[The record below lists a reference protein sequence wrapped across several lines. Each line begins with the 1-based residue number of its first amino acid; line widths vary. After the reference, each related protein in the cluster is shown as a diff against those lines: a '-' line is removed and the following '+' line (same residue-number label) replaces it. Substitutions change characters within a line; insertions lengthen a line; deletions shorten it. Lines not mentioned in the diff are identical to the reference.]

1 VKQMENFRTNFEWL
15 DRLMPGGIPIP
26 SSTVISG
33 PGGSGKPLIGL
44 AVVASWLR
52 QGGKVILVPLQ
63 YPDRTFTKNDLAR
76 LYHLQL
82 SDYTG
87 SFFFIKLDLDLDP
100 EAGVV
105 EQSGPDAAWAN
116 LVNPRTWARA
126 IDFADQ
132 ALGPSD
138 LGTLVYGSAINLLLF
153 SPTYGERMLS
163 RLETML
169 REDRSRTY
177 LFTVS
182 SSALKE
188 KIATLEQAAD
198 HLMFTQMTRPEKEL
212 HLRAA
217 RLRGAPYLDE
227 SIVAPFGREALDAI
241 KQMADASRMAQIP
254 TIRKI

>member
-1 VKQMENFRTNFEWL
+1 MENFHSNFEWL
-15 DRLMPGGIPIP
+15 DRLMPEGIPIP

-52 QGGKVILVPLQ
+52 QGSKVVLVPLQ
-63 YPDRTFTKNDLAR
+63 YPDRTFTENDLSQ
-76 LYHLQL
+76 LYNLQL

-87 SFFFIKLDLDLDP
+87 SFFFIKLDLDLNS

-105 EQSGPDAAWAN
+105 EQSGPDEARAN
-116 LVNPRTWARA
+116 LVNPETWTRTL
-126 IDFADQ
+126 DLADR

-138 LGTLVYGSAINLLLF
+138 LGTLVYGSALNLLLF

-169 REDRSRTY
+169 REDKSRTY

-198 HLMFTQMTRPEKEL
+198 HLMFTQMTRPERKL
-212 HLRAA
+212 HLRVA
-217 RLRGAPYLDE
+217 RLRGAPYPDE

-241 KQMADASRMAQIP
+241 KQMADASRVVQIP
-254 TIRKI
+254 AIRKI

>member
-1 VKQMENFRTNFEWL
+1 MENFHSNFEWL
-15 DRLMPGGIPIP
+15 DRLMPEGIPIP

-52 QGGKVILVPLQ
+52 QGGKVVVPLQ
-63 YPDRTFTKNDLAR
+63 YPDRAFIENDLAR

-82 SDYTG
+82 SDYAS
-87 SFFFIKLDLDLDP
+87 SFLFIKLDLDLDP

-105 EQSGPDAAWAN
+105 EQSGPDEARAN
-116 LVNPRTWARA
+116 LVNPETWTRTL
-126 IDFADQ
+126 DLADR

-138 LGTLVYGSAINLLLF
+138 LGTLVYGSALNLLLF
-153 SPTYGERMLS
+153 SLTYNERMLF

-169 REDRSRTY
+169 REDKSRTY

-198 HLMFTQMTRPEKEL
+198 HLMFTQITRPEKKL
-212 HLRAA
+212 HLRVA

-227 SIVAPFGREALDAI
+227 SIVATFGREALDAI
-241 KQMADASRMAQIP
+241 KQMAEASRVAQIP